1 MTAGPGFLLSLGILG
16 LVTSASSLK
25 GSDQDDLFELQM
37 GEGYSPANSYHSR
50 ANHARIAT
58 NKPNTPPLDLDE
70 LRRLGVNVELLLE
83 QLKDWIKV
91 QHCDYKKDE
100 ALLVKHYIRNK
111 TVTCNDG
118 SQAG

>member
-1 MTAGPGFLLSLGILG
+1 MTTSPGLLLSLGILG
-16 LVTSASSLK
+16 LVTSVTTFKPGA
-25 GSDQDDLFELQM
+25 QDDLFELEM
-37 GEGYSPANSYHSR
+37 GEGYSQANSYYAH
-50 ANHARIAT
+50 ANRARIAT

-70 LRRLGVNVELLLE
+70 LRKLGVNVELLVE

-91 QHCDYKKDE
+91 HHCDYKKDE
-100 ALLVKHYIRNK
+100 ALLVRHFIRNK